1 MNALSK
7 LIKRVTMRQIG
18 MARTTEELSTIL
30 DRTIK
35 FAEGEKPYLSEQD
48 VEDIAATVPI
58 PDPVTDEAQTVEATE

>member
-35 FAEGEKPYLSEQD
+35 FAEGENPYLSEQD
-48 VEDIAATVPI
+48 VEDIAATVPV
-58 PDPVTDEAQTVEATE
+58 PDPVTDEATEAEE

>member
-30 DRTIK
+30 DRTIA
-35 FAEGEKPYLSEQD
+35 FAEGENPYLSEQD
-48 VEDIAATVPI
+48 VEDIAAVVPV
-58 PDPVTDEAQTVEATE
+58 PDPVTEGAEESDLAE

>member
-35 FAEGEKPYLSEQD
+35 FAEGENPYLSEQD
-48 VEDIAATVPI
+48 VEEIAAVVPV
-58 PDPVTDEAQTVEATE
+58 PDPVTDEATEAEE

>member
-30 DRTIK
+30 DRTIA

-48 VEDIAATVPI
+48 VEDIAAVVPV
-58 PDPVTDEAQTVEATE
+58 PDPVTEEATEAEE

>member
-35 FAEGEKPYLSEQD
+35 FAEGENPYLSEQD
-48 VEDIAATVPI
+48 VEDIAATVPV
-58 PDPVTDEAQTVEATE
+58 PDPVTEEAEESDLSE

>member
-35 FAEGEKPYLSEQD
+35 FAEGENPYLSEQD
-48 VEDIAATVPI
+48 VEDSAATVPV
-58 PDPVTDEAQTVEATE
+58 PDPVTDEAQVVEDTE